1 MEVVAILI
9 VVRLKL
15 NQINMLRMSFNTDIT
30 VVMTVYDRH
39 EYICWSIMNNKIGEF
54 EVLLVADGSDE
65 QVLSKIKECQTKYQ
79 VKNINLIAYYPNR
92 GVSYAKSLGIKKVRT
107 PYFMFCDDDDYI
119 EKFSAFYEEAKG
131 VVSNNTLFVPIP
143 EIVAFGKMPEK
154 IQYDRR
160 VFHNKTGCE
169 LLEYIVRT
177 GEIHTLCAGTC
188 FRTADVLPLLPEP
201 FFRVSEDFVLLAR
214 LCARYPERRIYV
226 ANSGRYMRRIHSQ
239 SLSNPS
245 QITPEKML
253 MHIVSLVVG
262 GYYLEKMGR
271 SNRAEFV
278 RILLNRGKLLQ
289 RIYGFGL
296 QTAALVGG
304 LLLDRPFDPRAAEAV
319 HALNYLRAHRDVLP
333 PELMAML
340 SDVGKSMLMAS

>member
-1 MEVVAILI
+1 M
-9 VVRLKL
+9 LKM
-15 NQINMLRMSFNTDIT
+15 NFDIDT
-30 VVMTVYDRH
+30 TIIMTVYDRY
-39 EYICWSIMNNKIGEF
+39 EYICWSIMNDKIGEF

-65 QVLSKIKECQTKYQ
+65 QVLNKIKECQTKYQ

-92 GVSYAKSLGIKKVRT
+92 GVSYAKSLGIKKVQT
-107 PYFMFCDDDDYI
+107 SYFMFCDDDDYI
-119 EKFSAFYEEAKG
+119 ENFSAFYEEVKR
-131 VVSNNTLFVPIP
+131 VVLNNTLFLTIP
-143 EIVAFGKMPEK
+143 EIVAFGKISEK
-154 IQYDRR
+154 VQYDRR
-160 VFHNKTGCE
+160 LFHNKTGYE
-169 LLEYIVRT
+169 LLDYIVRT
-177 GEIHTLCAGTC
+177 GEIHALCAGTC

-253 MHIVSLVVG
+253 MHIVSLTVG

-271 SNRAEFV
+271 IDRAEFI

-289 RIYGFGL
+289 GIYGFGL

-304 LLLDRPFDPRAAEAV
+304 LLLDRPPDPKAAEAV

-340 SDVGKSMLMAS
+340 SDAGKSMLMAS